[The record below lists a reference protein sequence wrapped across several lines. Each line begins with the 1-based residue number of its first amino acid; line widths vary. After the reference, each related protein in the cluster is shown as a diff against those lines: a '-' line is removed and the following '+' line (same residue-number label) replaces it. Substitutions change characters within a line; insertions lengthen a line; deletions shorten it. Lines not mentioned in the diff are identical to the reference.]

1 MHREGSFYSSY
12 MDIFCAT
19 KFCRPKDAWVS
30 FYIYLNSLVPGQTWQ
45 KTTNHLAETTS
56 GITVVRT
63 ELSKQTYFSRSLPPF
78 SLILFVYPLLP
89 NEPVILTKFHNFDVW
104 HNILEGHLFI
114 KNRFSKF
121 SAVSSIIDLLSS
133 QKGFIVPSNRWKLFS
148 LNRSNGV
155 SKNLAFH
162 TDFKNVHVTLVK
174 SAHKKVFNQKTI
186 LPIKK

>member
-1 MHREGSFYSSY
+1 
-12 MDIFCAT
+12 
-19 KFCRPKDAWVS
+19 
-30 FYIYLNSLVPGQTWQ
+30 
-45 KTTNHLAETTS
+45 
-56 GITVVRT
+56 
-63 ELSKQTYFSRSLPPF
+63 
-78 SLILFVYPLLP
+78 
-89 NEPVILTKFHNFDVW
+89 VW